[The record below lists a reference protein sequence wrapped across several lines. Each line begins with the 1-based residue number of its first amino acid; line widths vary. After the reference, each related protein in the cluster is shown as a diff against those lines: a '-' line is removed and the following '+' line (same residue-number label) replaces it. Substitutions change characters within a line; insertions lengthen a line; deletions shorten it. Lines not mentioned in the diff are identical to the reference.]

1 MHLEDTDLGG
11 PKGLCVYSGHHRT
24 MLINRHLQL
33 SVHAGVLSPGE
44 LQRLAVARLLYH
56 RPLLAVMDEPVSAVG
71 TLAGLHLLQ
80 LLQQH
85 GITALVTGQ
94 ADGAQATSAVYAH
107 LLTQTVCL

>member
-1 MHLEDTDLGG
+1 MHLEDADVGG
-11 PKGLCVYSGHHRT
+11 PKGFCVYGVHHTT
-24 MLINRHLQL
+24 MYINRHLQL

-71 TLAGLHLLQ
+71 IHAGLHLLQ
-80 LLQQH
+80 LLQKN

-94 ADGAQATSAVYAH
+94 ADGAQATNAVYAR
-107 LLTQTVCL
+107 LLTRTVSL